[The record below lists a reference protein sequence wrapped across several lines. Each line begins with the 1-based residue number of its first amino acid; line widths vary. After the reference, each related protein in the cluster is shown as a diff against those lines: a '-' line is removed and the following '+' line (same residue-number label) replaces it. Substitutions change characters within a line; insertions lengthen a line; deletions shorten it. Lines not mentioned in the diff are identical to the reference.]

1 MHSKPT
7 ADRSRLGQ
15 LILILVLDPL
25 LHDLPTALAPIRQ
38 RCVKLLINLL
48 GGLTVT
54 VPPVLLAGPTT
65 RPTRTPR
72 RLPARERRRLT
83 LGRTPRL
90 SPSSFATRARKCPF
104 SPTSRAASPHSNSFS
119 ADNSAQRA
127 AKRANSSTGSAG
139 STSTSDAGTA
149 TTATE
154 FAKGYITPT
163 QPAKSI
169 RSGFLG
175 QEEAARGRNLRALAA
190 AVGDRQV

>member
-90 SPSSFATRARKCPF
+90 LQLALELRNPRPQVPVLTHKPRCLTPQQLVLSRQL
-104 SPTSRAASPHSNSFS
+104 RAARRQTRKLIH
-119 ADNSAQRA
+119 R
-127 AKRANSSTGSAG
+127 
-139 STSTSDAGTA
+139 
-149 TTATE
+149 
-154 FAKGYITPT
+154 
-163 QPAKSI
+163 
-169 RSGFLG
+169 LG
-175 QEEAARGRNLRALAA
+175 RKHLHL
-190 AVGDRQV
+190 